1 MTPFK
6 YYIMTC
12 TSLLV
17 FASAF
22 ATGWFVGRSFNK
34 KIMHSHVVTVLTLP
48 DDLSGGDYSGGKKLM
63 VDEGN
68 KDLDCLAK
76 TIYFEAGNQSYLGK
90 LAVARVVLNRV
101 KDAKYPNTICDVIY
115 QKKQFSWVDRRK
127 SHEPKS
133 DRWWKESLDIA
144 GTVIEGQT
152 TPLFDEN
159 VTHYHA
165 DYVNPKWAKEL
176 KQVAKIDQ
184 HIFYKR

>member
-17 FASAF
+17 FVSAF

-34 KIMHSHVVTVLTLP
+34 KIMHSHVVTVLTFP
-48 DDLSGGDYSGGKKLM
+48 DDLGRGDYSGGKKLM

-101 KDAKYPNTICDVIY
+101 KDIKYPNTICDVIY
-115 QKKQFSWVDRRK
+115 QKKQFSWVDIRK
-127 SHEPKS
+127 SHDPVYNRS
-133 DRWWKESLDIA
+133 WKESLDIA